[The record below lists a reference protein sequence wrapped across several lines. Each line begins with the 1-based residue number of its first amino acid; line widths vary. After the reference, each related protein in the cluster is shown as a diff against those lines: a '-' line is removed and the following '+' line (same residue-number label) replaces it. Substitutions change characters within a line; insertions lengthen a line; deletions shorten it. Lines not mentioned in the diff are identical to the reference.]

1 MSADLGDHVD
11 QILHEWRRASPVIDP
26 SPIAVTGRVT
36 RLALYSERDAQQ
48 DLRQLRITP
57 SGFNALNA
65 LRVASAH
72 QLSPT
77 VLARIQGMSSAGM
90 TGLVD
95 DLEAAGLVSRS
106 REPFD
111 RRGVLVSLTR
121 PGSETVTA
129 AAAAYRRQRAR
140 IARTLGDPRATLLDQ
155 LLGRLIT
162 SDEASLNGFRREST
176 WLLSRIALRVNN
188 EAEALFSRYGI
199 SHGGFQVL
207 ASLFRAGAPYRRSPS
222 RVARGLMLSAAGLS
236 GRMAQLERTGL
247 VRRHRN
253 AGDRRAVIVELT
265 PLGRGVVGKAFP
277 VFVASHARMLQQALQ
292 LEEQFTLAA
301 LLRSVLLDFE
311 SSVQPRRLGD

>member
-1 MSADLGDHVD
+1 MPEDLGDHVD
-11 QILHEWRRASPVIDP
+11 LILREWRRATPVIDP
-26 SPIAVTGRVT
+26 SPIAVTGRLT
-36 RLALYSERDAQQ
+36 RLALFSERDAQP

-95 DLEAAGLVSRS
+95 DLEAAGLVSRL

-121 PGSETVTA
+121 SGSETATA
-129 AAAAYRRQRAR
+129 AATAYRRQRAR
-140 IARTLGDPRATLLDQ
+140 ITRTLGDPHATLLDQ

-162 SDEASLNGFRREST
+162 SDEASLNGFHREPA
-176 WLLSRIALRVNN
+176 WLLSRIALRINT
-188 EAEALFSRYGI
+188 EAEALFSGFDI

-236 GRMAQLERTGL
+236 GRMTQLERTGL
-247 VRRHRN
+247 VRRHRD
-253 AGDRRAVIVELT
+253 ARDRRAVIVELT
-265 PLGRGVVGKAFP
+265 ARGCRVVGKAFP
-277 VFVASHARMLQQALQ
+277 LFVASHARMLQQALP
-292 LEEQFTLAA
+292 LDEQVALAA

-311 SSVQPRRLGD
+311 SSGQPRRRGD

>member
-1 MSADLGDHVD
+1 MPEDLGDHVD
-11 QILHEWRRASPVIDP
+11 LILHEWRRATPGIDP

-36 RLALYSERDAQQ
+36 RLALFSERDAQP

-57 SGFNALNA
+57 SGFNALSA
-65 LRVASAH
+65 LRVASGH

-77 VLARIQGMSSAGM
+77 VLAHIQGMSSAGM

-95 DLEAAGLVSRS
+95 DLEAAGLVSRL

-121 PGSETVTA
+121 SGSETATA
-129 AAAAYRRQRAR
+129 AATAYRRQRAR
-140 IARTLGDPRATLLDQ
+140 VARTLGDPDATLLDR
-155 LLGRLIT
+155 LLGRLVT
-162 SDEASLNGFRREST
+162 SDEASLNGFHREPA
-176 WLLSRIALRVNN
+176 WLLSRIALRINT
-188 EAEALFSRYGI
+188 EAEALFSGFGI

-247 VRRHRN
+247 LRRHRD
-253 AGDRRAVIVELT
+253 AHDRRAVIVELT
-265 PLGRGVVGKAFP
+265 PLGRRVVGKAFP
-277 VFVASHARMLQQALQ
+277 LFVASHARMLQQALP
-292 LEEQFTLAA
+292 LDEQVALAA
-301 LLRSVLLDFE
+301 LLRRVLLDFE
-311 SSVQPRRLGD
+311 SSGQPSRPGD